1 MDNNQKKRSGF
12 FANSPYDQPM
22 NVPVTSGPAGS
33 IMSPYMNFDPK
44 YLPTKD
50 DGFIF
55 PEGAGRQRGRFE
67 MAFAQ
72 IGGSIFAGG
81 AAGGMNG
88 IYTGYREIKGATDM
102 STAVKRTQML
112 NFIGKRGAASA
123 QSVGVIALLYSLFG
137 VGLQWRTLLYSLFGV
152 GLQLARGED
161 DEYNTITAA
170 TATGLLYKSA
180 GGPRKSLIGGGVGLG
195 IAAAYVL
202 FMKSDTFKSYMTRS
216 R

>member
-12 FANSPYDQPM
+12 FANSPYDLPM

-137 VGLQWRTLLYSLFGV
+137 VGLQ
-152 GLQLARGED
+152 LARGED
-161 DEYNTITAA
+161 DEYNTITAV

-180 GGPRKSLIGGGVGLG
+180 GGLRKSLIGGGVGLG